1 MTFNERILE
10 GLDEILLSI
19 KSVRELI
26 ASGGIPENEDWQK
39 ASRPMHQI
47 VNLLSNYRY
56 YKDQEMVE
64 GENFFVSSNGM
75 LMPKS
80 KSQSEITLEKEER
93 KEWDYPR
100 EFKKS
105 ERVVY
110 EDKHGVPHK
119 AMVTCDQ
126 QSKYEDDEIE
136 IFIFHDEEDDD
147 SQGIEMKFVDVK
159 GVYQLNENGKK
170 CPRCGEPLYDEH
182 LEHMD
187 YPYYCPWCQEN
198 FYGIETR

>member
-80 KSQSEITLEKEER
+80 KSQSEMTLEK
-93 KEWDYPR
+93 
-100 EFKKS
+100 
-105 ERVVY
+105 
-110 EDKHGVPHK
+110 
-119 AMVTCDQ
+119 
-126 QSKYEDDEIE
+126 
-136 IFIFHDEEDDD
+136 
-147 SQGIEMKFVDVK
+147 
-159 GVYQLNENGKK
+159 
-170 CPRCGEPLYDEH
+170 
-182 LEHMD
+182 
-187 YPYYCPWCQEN
+187 
-198 FYGIETR
+198 